1 VVSAVLGL
9 ASPTAQPRRSKA
21 THSQRQERQASRSTA
36 KQGKPSDQGRKPTM
50 QLGRRSRR
58 GSTSSIHGV
67 VIDDYIY
74 LRALDEH
81 IALDFSW
88 TLRRFPLEAH
98 ACYLDYQDSRCR
110 CRIIVERPDLLTG
123 AELPREWLQ
132 IVDGL
137 GSEATIDAII
147 ALVNQVVHWDQC

>member
-1 VVSAVLGL
+1 L
-9 ASPTAQPRRSKA
+9 ASPTAQPHHRKESN
-21 THSQRQERQASRSTA
+21 RQKSERQASRSTA

-110 CRIIVERPDLLTG
+110 CRIVVDRPDLLTG
-123 AELPREWLQ
+123 ADLPREWLQ
-132 IVDGL
+132 VVDGL
-137 GSEATIDAII
+137 ASEATIDAII
-147 ALVNQVVHWDQC
+147 TLVNQVVRWDRYGVR

>member
-98 ACYLDYQDSRCR
+98 ACYLDYQDSCCR

-123 AELPREWLQ
+123 APLPREWLQ
-132 IVDGL
+132 IVEGL
-137 GSEATIDAII
+137 ASEETIDAII
-147 ALVNQVVHWDQC
+147 TLVNQVVRWDQF

>member
-1 VVSAVLGL
+1 LPNQRFHAKSQLPRAQHVRNWFCCEAADTATSNSPAQSSSA
-9 ASPTAQPRRSKA
+9 
-21 THSQRQERQASRSTA
+21 
-36 KQGKPSDQGRKPTM
+36 
-50 QLGRRSRR
+50 
-58 GSTSSIHGV
+58 
-67 VIDDYIY
+67 
-74 LRALDEH
+74 LRFAL
-81 IALDFSW
+81 
-88 TLRRFPLEAH
+88 T
-98 ACYLDYQDSRCR
+98 LDYQDSRCR

>member
-1 VVSAVLGL
+1 
-9 ASPTAQPRRSKA
+9 
-21 THSQRQERQASRSTA
+21 
-36 KQGKPSDQGRKPTM
+36 M

-110 CRIIVERPDLLTG
+110 CRIVVDRPDLLTG
-123 AELPREWLQ
+123 ADLPREWLQ
-132 IVDGL
+132 VVDGL
-137 GSEATIDAII
+137 ASEATIDAII
-147 ALVNQVVHWDQC
+147 TLVNQVVRWDRYGVR